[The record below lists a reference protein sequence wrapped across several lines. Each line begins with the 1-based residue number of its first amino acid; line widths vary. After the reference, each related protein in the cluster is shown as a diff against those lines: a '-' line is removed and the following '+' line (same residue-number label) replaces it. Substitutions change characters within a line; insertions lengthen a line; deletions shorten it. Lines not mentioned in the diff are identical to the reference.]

1 MPSIHCQFA
10 LCISMNHPTT
20 YFALSEFCLNFE
32 TLSFCDDV
40 HVLKG
45 SPSGRL
51 ILTMHANSSFFE
63 VVDYDKF
70 WDKDKDK
77 DKDDKLTQVDL
88 IAIVTMFAQPSFFKG
103 GNLKSGQELEQER
116 EERDG
121 LIILCLFFME
131 LNRCGE
137 LHEKQT

>member
-1 MPSIHCQFA
+1 MNCWTVSFFLHFMISLSQMPKTC
-10 LCISMNHPTT
+10 
-20 YFALSEFCLNFE
+20 FALSEFCLNFK

-51 ILTMHANSSFFE
+51 ILTMHANSSCFE

-77 DKDDKLTQVDL
+77 DKDDKLTQV
-88 IAIVTMFAQPSFFKG
+88 ASAWWRTRRTTTS
-103 GNLKSGQELEQER
+103 S
-116 EERDG
+116 
-121 LIILCLFFME
+121 
-131 LNRCGE
+131 
-137 LHEKQT
+137 

>member
-1 MPSIHCQFA
+1 MISLSQMPKTC
-10 LCISMNHPTT
+10 
-20 YFALSEFCLNFE
+20 FALSEFCLNFE

-77 DKDDKLTQVDL
+77 DDKLTQVDL
-88 IAIVTMFAQPSFFKG
+88 IAIVTMFAQPSEDRPEWPSKDRVTHEVDKEDKGRIEEDKG
-103 GNLKSGQELEQER
+103 G
-116 EERDG
+116 
-121 LIILCLFFME
+121 
-131 LNRCGE
+131 
-137 LHEKQT
+137 

>member
-1 MPSIHCQFA
+1 MISLSQMPKTC
-10 LCISMNHPTT
+10 
-20 YFALSEFCLNFE
+20 FALSEFCLNFE

-70 WDKDKDK
+70 WDKDKDKDK

>member
-1 MPSIHCQFA
+1 MIGLSQMPKTC
-10 LCISMNHPTT
+10 
-20 YFALSEFCLNFE
+20 FALSEFCLNFK

-63 VVDYDKF
+63 VVDYNKF

-77 DKDDKLTQVDL
+77 DKDKDNKLTQVSLWDKVENTTYCDL
-88 IAIVTMFAQPSFFKG
+88 FMAD
-103 GNLKSGQELEQER
+103 ER
-116 EERDG
+116 GCVRDG
-121 LIILCLFFME
+121 LIFLGGGKMD
-131 LNRCGE
+131 NWARGG
-137 LHEKQT
+137 